1 MNVSYFI
8 GISSAV
14 LLTWLGFTY
23 FNQVPH
29 DRYPKQGRLSSDT
42 AKITPLDD
50 EETITNTVSI
60 NE

>member
-14 LLTWLGFTY
+14 LLTWLGVTY

-29 DRYPKQGRLSSDT
+29 ERYPKQNRISRDT
-42 AKITPLDD
+42 AISTPAEDA
-50 EETITNTVSI
+50 ETIPTTVSI
-60 NE
+60 IK